1 MASNERAAPSPR
13 ENATSD
19 GVAASRRRRR
29 RAPPT
34 PSRRH
39 STTRVAR
46 AQRQT
51 ASTASITRYSRRWL
65 PIYGDDVIG
74 RYHNA
79 PYGSLPPHCFQEA
92 EDAFSSLQK
101 TRRNQ
106 AVVICGESG
115 AGKTE
120 TTKLMLHYLAVVS
133 KRQSARDA
141 KLNGTTQHSGPT
153 IAERMVASN
162 PLYVSA

>member
-1 MASNERAAPSPR
+1 M
-13 ENATSD
+13 
-19 GVAASRRRRR
+19 
-29 RAPPT
+29 
-34 PSRRH
+34 
-39 STTRVAR
+39 
-46 AQRQT
+46 
-51 ASTASITRYSRRWL
+51 
-65 PIYGDDVIG
+65 IG

-120 TTKLMLHYLAVVS
+120 TTKLMLHYLAVVAKSS
-133 KRQSARDA
+133 KPSRRSSKGGAMTVEGAENDA
-141 KLNGTTQHSGPT
+141 T

-162 PLYVSA
+162 PVRNLFALFVLRREPLQTNAPQECATLCSILRGVSLTRTSSRTAA

>member
-1 MASNERAAPSPR
+1 MASGPSLTRTDARRWRLASTAA
-13 ENATSD
+13 
-19 GVAASRRRRR
+19 
-29 RAPPT
+29 
-34 PSRRH
+34 
-39 STTRVAR
+39 
-46 AQRQT
+46 
-51 ASTASITRYSRRWL
+51 TASITRYSRRWL

-92 EDAFSSLQK
+92 EDASRPLQK

-120 TTKLMLHYLAVVS
+120 TTKLMLHYLAVAS
-133 KRQSARDA
+133 TRQ
-141 KLNGTTQHSGPT
+141 GTVPTGPT
-153 IAERMVASN
+153 RRQAQGRVEPSV
-162 PLYVSA
+162 

>member
-1 MASNERAAPSPR
+1 MASGVDGVKAPR
-13 ENATSD
+13 EYYVGRRRGATR
-19 GVAASRRRRR
+19 ASRRRRER
-29 RAPPT
+29 GIV
-34 PSRRH
+34 SRH
-39 STTRVAR
+39 DTKTK
-46 AQRQT
+46 
-51 ASTASITRYSRRWL
+51 RRWL

-141 KLNGTTQHSGPT
+141 KLKGTTQSTGPT

-162 PLYVSA
+162 PLCDAV

>member
-1 MASNERAAPSPR
+1 MHPAA
-13 ENATSD
+13 
-19 GVAASRRRRR
+19 
-29 RAPPT
+29 
-34 PSRRH
+34 
-39 STTRVAR
+39 
-46 AQRQT
+46 
-51 ASTASITRYSRRWL
+51 TASITRFPHRWL

-141 KLNGTTQHSGPT
+141 KLKGTTQSTGPT

-162 PLYVSA
+162 PLFDAV

>member
-1 MASNERAAPSPR
+1 M
-13 ENATSD
+13 
-19 GVAASRRRRR
+19 
-29 RAPPT
+29 
-34 PSRRH
+34 
-39 STTRVAR
+39 
-46 AQRQT
+46 
-51 ASTASITRYSRRWL
+51 
-65 PIYGDDVIG
+65 IG

-141 KLNGTTQHSGPT
+141 KLKGTTQHSGPT
-153 IAERMVASN
+153 IAERMVASGEHRARVCEELELERWGLDEELLFLLLRGWEPEC
-162 PLYVSA
+162 PLRVYPLSVLMFSNF

>member
-1 MASNERAAPSPR
+1 M
-13 ENATSD
+13 
-19 GVAASRRRRR
+19 
-29 RAPPT
+29 
-34 PSRRH
+34 
-39 STTRVAR
+39 
-46 AQRQT
+46 
-51 ASTASITRYSRRWL
+51 
-65 PIYGDDVIG
+65 
-74 RYHNA
+74 
-79 PYGSLPPHCFQEA
+79 PPHCFQEA

-141 KLNGTTQHSGPT
+141 KLKGTTQSTGPT

-162 PLYVSA
+162 PLFDAVSKSRHLHESSPSPDEVGGLFFDFGPFRVA

>member
-1 MASNERAAPSPR
+1 M
-13 ENATSD
+13 
-19 GVAASRRRRR
+19 
-29 RAPPT
+29 
-34 PSRRH
+34 
-39 STTRVAR
+39 
-46 AQRQT
+46 
-51 ASTASITRYSRRWL
+51 STASITLYSRRWL

-141 KLNGTTQHSGPT
+141 KLKGTTTSTGPT

-162 PLYVSA
+162 PLFDAV

>member
-1 MASNERAAPSPR
+1 M
-13 ENATSD
+13 
-19 GVAASRRRRR
+19 SRRWRL
-29 RAPPT
+29 
-34 PSRRH
+34 
-39 STTRVAR
+39 
-46 AQRQT
+46 

-106 AVVICGESG
+106 AVVTECPGKCRCIGLIVDIINGDQGCLRAILAPCK
-115 AGKTE
+115 AGTS
-120 TTKLMLHYLAVVS
+120 Y
-133 KRQSARDA
+133 
-141 KLNGTTQHSGPT
+141 
-153 IAERMVASN
+153 
-162 PLYVSA
+162 

>member
-1 MASNERAAPSPR
+1 M
-13 ENATSD
+13 
-19 GVAASRRRRR
+19 
-29 RAPPT
+29 
-34 PSRRH
+34 
-39 STTRVAR
+39 
-46 AQRQT
+46 
-51 ASTASITRYSRRWL
+51 
-65 PIYGDDVIG
+65 IG

-141 KLNGTTQHSGPT
+141 KLKGVTTHSGPT

-162 PLYVSA
+162 PLCVAARKSTLRTPSS

>member
-1 MASNERAAPSPR
+1 M
-13 ENATSD
+13 
-19 GVAASRRRRR
+19 
-29 RAPPT
+29 
-34 PSRRH
+34 
-39 STTRVAR
+39 
-46 AQRQT
+46 
-51 ASTASITRYSRRWL
+51 
-65 PIYGDDVIG
+65 IG

-141 KLNGTTQHSGPT
+141 KLKGTTQSTGPT

-162 PLYVSA
+162 PLFDAVSKSRHRRFDGVAAP

>member
-1 MASNERAAPSPR
+1 MRA
-13 ENATSD
+13 
-19 GVAASRRRRR
+19 
-29 RAPPT
+29 
-34 PSRRH
+34 RH
-39 STTRVAR
+39 HT
-46 AQRQT
+46 QT
-51 ASTASITRYSRRWL
+51 KRRWL

-141 KLNGTTQHSGPT
+141 KLKGTTQSTGPT

-162 PLYVSA
+162 PLFDAVSKSRHRCASSPSDEVLSRLGSRRWCDCS

>member
-1 MASNERAAPSPR
+1 M
-13 ENATSD
+13 
-19 GVAASRRRRR
+19 SRRWRL
-29 RAPPT
+29 A
-34 PSRRH
+34 
-39 STTRVAR
+39 A
-46 AQRQT
+46 
-51 ASTASITRYSRRWL
+51 TASITRYPRRWL

-120 TTKLMLHYLAVVS
+120 TTKDLSRGLGLPCYVFNCSDQMNYQTMADIFRGALSAFCRGAFTSMRLVS
-133 KRQSARDA
+133 ISRGR
-141 KLNGTTQHSGPT
+141 GWF
-153 IAERMVASN
+153 IFRV
-162 PLYVSA
+162 

>member
-1 MASNERAAPSPR
+1 MTSGVYYSFSEASPR
-13 ENATSD
+13 
-19 GVAASRRRRR
+19 GWRL
-29 RAPPT
+29 
-34 PSRRH
+34 
-39 STTRVAR
+39 
-46 AQRQT
+46 
-51 ASTASITRYSRRWL
+51 ASTASITRFPHRWL

-141 KLNGTTQHSGPT
+141 KLKGTTQSTGPT

-162 PLYVSA
+162 PLFDAV

>member
-1 MASNERAAPSPR
+1 MLSAEAFGVCWRTLR
-13 ENATSD
+13 ENRSLREHA
-19 GVAASRRRRR
+19 VAATHRPHARC
-29 RAPPT
+29 A
-34 PSRRH
+34 
-39 STTRVAR
+39 AR
-46 AQRQT
+46 ALRRG
-51 ASTASITRYSRRWL
+51 AAITRKQRRWL

-141 KLNGTTQHSGPT
+141 KLKGTTQSTGPT